1 MTNVQTNLTYADYMK
16 TPEEEHCELIG
27 GELVMFTTPPTY
39 HQLVLSNL
47 MYKVGVFV
55 RERDLG
61 RVYPVLT
68 DVVLSDRDVVKPD
81 ILYVS
86 KQRSHILTRENV
98 RGAPD
103 LVVEILSPATAERDR
118 TVKLDLC
125 PPRREGVLDRRPRCE
140 DDHGAAA
147 GRRPLRGQRNLRGG
161 AVATLT
167 DAGGV
172 QRHAGGDILR
182 GRVKLASSEQCP
194 GDVARTWPTMGIL
207 QSDS

>member
-1 MTNVQTNLTYADYMK
+1 MSDMQTKLTYADYMK

-118 TVKLDLC
+118 TVKLDLYAQH
-125 PPRREGVLDRRPRCE
+125 GVKEYWIVDP
-140 DDHGAAA
+140 DA
-147 GRRPLRGQRNLRGG
+147 GTITVLLRGEGSFEVGGIYGEGQSLRSP
-161 AVATLT
+161 TL
-167 DAGGV
+167 AGFSV
-172 QRHAGGDILR
+172 TLEEIF
-182 GRVKLASSEQCP
+182 
-194 GDVARTWPTMGIL
+194 
-207 QSDS
+207 